1 MVRPPP
7 QPMSRIVSCGLIE
20 MWWRPQS
27 VTAEWLLF
35 IRKSSRR
42 PSHPEG
48 LLDCV
53 TGTSLGATPFPIRCA
68 GSGWPGPRAQG
79 HNPGVADVAVPAA
92 GADARIVGR
101 DAELACL
108 GAFVN

>member
-1 MVRPPP
+1 AGVAVVSEWSTRKTLPAVHFAASLAIVRPPP

-53 TGTSLGATPFPIRCA
+53 TGTFLGAMCA
-68 GSGWPGPRAQG
+68 QT
-79 HNPGVADVAVPAA
+79 
-92 GADARIVGR
+92 DASMLSRER
-101 DAELACL
+101 RQLA
-108 GAFVN
+108 